1 MMLLMAMMMR
11 VLQCHVGGDHLAAW
25 DSAAIVKRV
34 VRHSVLCPASG
45 LAENREYH
53 QISAHVCIRIML
65 GYPTHCVQSFN

>member
-1 MMLLMAMMMR
+1 MMLLMVMMMR
-11 VLQCHVGGDHLAAW
+11 VLQCHVGGDHLAAR
-25 DSAAIVKRV
+25 DSAAIVERV

-65 GYPTHCVQSFN
+65 GYPTQCVQSFN